1 MSYYTNTSTSVPSLT
16 SINLNAIQITT
27 ALMLQEAALSAS
39 IWNIVDQLGPRS
51 LLASSY
57 LSQQEFF
64 WSPGLYTN
72 QWALEAAN
80 WFNIGL
86 AQLQRFIITNYR
98 RPSAPILQQF
108 WVDFP
113 ANASAA
119 RAFCESQKVQDARFT
134 TFNVLALALIVGVGV
149 VTILAAYGAPFAL
162 PVLQKVF
169 GARRHRERR
178 AVEKSQWRADH
189 YLHLQS
195 RLFQAHELGGEWGG
209 EEDYVPKTKKEV
221 VFEAP
226 RIMPRSARSMDELL
240 NDEPWRMSDGE
251 EVSKTT
257 STTMFVEM
265 QESPLREEA
274 ELTSPKR
281 AAAIWRKWRKDDAG
295 HGGEGNLVDW
305 RRE

>member
-1 MSYYTNTSTSVPSLT
+1 
-16 SINLNAIQITT
+16 
-27 ALMLQEAALSAS
+27 MLQEAALSAS
-39 IWNIVDQLGPRS
+39 IFNIVDQLGPRS

-64 WSPGLYTN
+64 WSPGLNPN

-98 RPSAPILQQF
+98 KPSAPILQRF

-119 RAFCESQKVQDARFT
+119 RAFCESQKVQNARFT
-134 TFNVLALALIVGVGV
+134 TFDVLALALIVGVGV
-149 VTILAAYGAPFAL
+149 VTIIAGYGAPFAL
-162 PVLQKVF
+162 PVLQKLF
-169 GARRHRERR
+169 GARRYHERR
-178 AVEKSQWRADH
+178 AVAKRQWRADH

-195 RLFQAHELGGEWGG
+195 RLFQACGLGGEWEG
-209 EEDYVPKTKKEV
+209 EEDYVPRTRREV

-226 RIMPRSARSMDELL
+226 RIMSQSARSPDELL
-240 NDEPWRMSDGE
+240 NTEPWSPS

-257 STTMFVEM
+257 STAMFVEM
-265 QESPLREEA
+265 QESPWQEEE
-274 ELTSPKR
+274 ELTSPER
-281 AAAIWRKWRKDDAG
+281 AAAIGRRSNAG
-295 HGGEGNLVDW
+295 HDEQGNLDNW
-305 RRE
+305 RIR

>member
-1 MSYYTNTSTSVPSLT
+1 
-16 SINLNAIQITT
+16 
-27 ALMLQEAALSAS
+27 MLQEAALSAS
-39 IWNIVDQLGPRS
+39 IFNIVDQLGPRS

-64 WSPGLYTN
+64 WSPGLNAN

-98 RPSAPILQQF
+98 KPSASILQAF

-113 ANASAA
+113 ANASSA
-119 RAFCESQKVQDARFT
+119 RAFCESQKVVDARFT
-134 TFNVLALALIVGVGV
+134 TFDVLALALIVGLGMI
-149 VTILAAYGAPFAL
+149 TIIAGYGAPFAL

-178 AVEKSQWRADH
+178 KLEKGQWRGDH

-195 RLFQAHELGGEWGG
+195 RLFQAHGLGGEWEG
-209 EEDYVPKTKKEV
+209 EEDYVPRTKREV

-226 RIMPRSARSMDELL
+226 RIVLEGARSTDELL
-240 NDEPWRMSDGE
+240 NVETWSSSDAEIPKPASAAMVEVREEEEEE
-251 EVSKTT
+251 EVT
-257 STTMFVEM
+257 SHRF
-265 QESPLREEA
+265 R
-274 ELTSPKR
+274 
-281 AAAIWRKWRKDDAG
+281 
-295 HGGEGNLVDW
+295 
-305 RRE
+305 